1 MILTKCSCCGKE
13 RFKRFNKGVD
23 LVNEAEWMSDIIII
37 PFFIAPD
44 SFTKKYTICIECR
57 KKSFSQILTEIK
69 RGELNEISKGKK
81 SKSCRPTSNTQSRGN
96 NRTSR
101 KRVGVQKV
109 ADKKPKRRSNR
120 RVR

>member
-1 MILTKCSCCGKE
+1 MEDIMINNCIVCGQT
-13 RFKRFNKGVD
+13 R
-23 LVNEAEWMSDIIII
+23 WMSKDEPIWITDIIII
-37 PFFIAPD
+37 PWWSND
-44 SFTKKYTICIECR
+44 STHQARMTVCPECR
-57 KKSFSQILTEIK
+57 RLPFGVIATAYLNK
-69 RGELNEISKGKK
+69 RGDMNEISKGKK